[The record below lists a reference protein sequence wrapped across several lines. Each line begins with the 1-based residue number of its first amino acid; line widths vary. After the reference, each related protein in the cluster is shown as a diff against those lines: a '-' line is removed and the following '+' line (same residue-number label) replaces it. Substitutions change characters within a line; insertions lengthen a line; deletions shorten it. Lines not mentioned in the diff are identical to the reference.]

1 MKRKSV
7 LAALLG
13 LVAMA
18 VNGSPVEWQAGE
30 TVVKVEFFN
39 EDVGHYCQARECG
52 RDAEGQHMEEQRAD
66 GKA

>member
-1 MKRKSV
+1 MAGWRDGGEGGV
-7 LAALLG
+7 LHAKYCTR
-13 LVAMA
+13 
-18 VNGSPVEWQAGE
+18 GE
-30 TVVKVEFFN
+30 GTAN